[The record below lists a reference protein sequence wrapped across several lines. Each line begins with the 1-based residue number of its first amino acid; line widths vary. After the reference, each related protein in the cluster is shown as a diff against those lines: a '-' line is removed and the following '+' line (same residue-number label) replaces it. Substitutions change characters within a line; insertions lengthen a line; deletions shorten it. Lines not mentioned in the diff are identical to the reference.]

1 MINIY
6 GWKPALPIGRRPM
19 VRHSDRRTCFTA
31 PLANDLLRS
40 LPSGVS
46 ASTNSRRDRRQIV
59 VWGAGAK
66 GVMFL
71 NLLRVSAGAGVDW
84 VVDINPRKQGHFV
97 PLMGQRIVGPDYL
110 LENPPDLV
118 VVMNPE
124 YEREI
129 RGTIESMGIR
139 CEVMSA

>member
-1 MINIY
+1 MLY
-6 GWKPALPIGRRPM
+6 SSFSERFAEKLAEWRR
-19 VRHSDRRTCFTA
+19 RIDE
-31 PLANDLLRS
+31 LR
-40 LPSGVS
+40 L
-46 ASTNSRRDRRQIV
+46 DRRQIV